1 MNFNILGLSM
11 NPLYA
16 LFFPV
21 LLNSSPI
28 AAVNDSSV
36 FNDHKIARV
45 VRKAVRE
52 ADPDL
57 LKPNAFNSWRDYLK
71 IAAIDLTPELQ
82 PLVLIKFDEDIS
94 FRNQLKTII
103 EWENQWDVKET
114 VHYLYYYHWDQPPPD
129 LILELQEL
137 HFNELSRL
145 FKIKPLEKIP
155 YRYDPGVAESTVYP
169 FEDLRGGIVSPQPFD
184 FEKGALAIFYCINSE
199 VAFLLE
205 PLARIYGSYFQN
217 PSTARAYYEKC
228 LQEITKNGYVSAEQ
242 LFTQRQFDDG
252 SSPEWF
258 SSYALVFDLTQQF
271 GPMKLTELL
280 SGVSTEMTAANFRD
294 TFEGVFGIPLSDFEA
309 RYLTESTAK

>member
-1 MNFNILGLSM
+1 MNS
-11 NPLYA
+11 LYA
-16 LFFPV
+16 LLFPA
-21 LLNSSPI
+21 LLNSSTI
-28 AAVNDSSV
+28 AAVNDSSI

-52 ADPDL
+52 ADPNL
-57 LKPNAFNSWRDYLK
+57 LKPNSFNSWRDYLK

-114 VHYLYYYHWDQPPPD
+114 DHYLYYYRWDQPPPD

-155 YRYDPGVAESTVYP
+155 YRYDHSVAESTVYP

-184 FEKGALAIFYCINSE
+184 FERGALAILYCINSE
-199 VAFLLE
+199 PAFLLE
-205 PLARIYGSYFQN
+205 PLARIYGGYFQN

-228 LQEITKNGYVSAEQ
+228 LLEITKHGYVPAEQ

-252 SSPEWF
+252 LSPEWF
-258 SSYALVFDLTQQF
+258 SSYVFVFDLAQQF
-271 GPMKLTELL
+271 GPLKTAQLL
-280 SGVSTEMTAANFRD
+280 AGVSTDMTAANFSD

>member
-1 MNFNILGLSM
+1 MNS
-11 NPLYA
+11 LYA
-16 LFFPV
+16 LLFPA
-21 LLNSSPI
+21 LLNSSTI
-28 AAVNDSSV
+28 AAVNDSSI

-52 ADPDL
+52 ADPNL
-57 LKPNAFNSWRDYLK
+57 LKPNSFNSWRDYLK

-114 VHYLYYYHWDQPPPD
+114 DHYLYYYRWDQPPPD

-155 YRYDPGVAESTVYP
+155 YRYDHSVAESTVYP

-184 FEKGALAIFYCINSE
+184 FEKGALAILYCINSE
-199 VAFLLE
+199 PAFLLE
-205 PLARIYGSYFQN
+205 PLARIYGGYFQN
-217 PSTARAYYEKC
+217 PATARAYYEKC
-228 LQEITKNGYVSAEQ
+228 LLEITKHGYVSAEQ
-242 LFTQRQFDDG
+242 LFTQRQLDDG

-258 SSYALVFDLTQQF
+258 SSYVFVFDLTQQF
-271 GPMKLTELL
+271 GPLKTAQLL
-280 SGVSTEMTAANFRD
+280 ARISADMPANNFRD
-294 TFEGVFGIPLSDFEA
+294 TFQAVLSIPLTDFEG
-309 RYLTESTAK
+309 RYQMDSTAK